1 MPLLTRV
8 KDLLYQFLL
17 PGRFI
22 HEKYQAFKNLLAYD
36 RTSHELIAELESI
49 YYDQK
54 KVDFCAVVQKYGK
67 LSQSTFDIINCLQAM
82 APLSYRNLGRIFKE
96 IDAIIQ
102 RQLTPLRTESST
114 PFVLAIDEI
123 APERESLVGGKA
135 GKLAALLRELDL
147 PVPKGFAITTNAFNA
162 VCESNRLR
170 MAIDTRLADLD
181 IESASSLESS
191 SRELT
196 EIFRNALIPPSVA
209 KAMTR
214 ITSWMRNN
222 PDPARRVCV
231 RSSATGEDAS
241 GLSFA
246 GQYQSV
252 LNVDEKSL
260 ANAYKEVIASK
271 YSPRALYY
279 RVNHGLLDSETPM
292 AVLVLEMIEAM
303 ASGVLYTRNPVHPDS
318 DTMMIYAIGGLGE
331 RLVGGSVA
339 PDVFE
344 ISRGDNPQ
352 VVRSVSA
359 LNGFSPTTSGQDPTH
374 PLSPDAEPSGAL
386 HLGQERARQLAVWA
400 QRLEAFFQGPQDIE
414 WCLDREGNLFIL
426 QCRPL
431 FIEASTG
438 EPASCPLLEIPNEL
452 LLAAGEKAASGIGV
466 GKVFKV
472 LQPSDLNR
480 VPIDSVLVAPTTS
493 PHFVQVIDRLRA
505 VVTDI
510 GSTAGHFASIAR
522 EFGIPTLVNTKVATE
537 VLRENEMVTV
547 YADGCKVFAGI
558 VETFVTE
565 PCARKFQ
572 PIDHPA
578 RRKLTAILEKISPL
592 NLVDPQSP
600 IFTPEH
606 CETVHDIIR
615 FAHEKAVQEMFFLAG
630 KRGMKL
636 KGAKRLLSHIP
647 ILLYVLDL
655 GQGIR
660 EGVGDVTEVHPED
673 IRNVPFRAIW
683 KGLSHPDIFWSSEI
697 MHFDWEA
704 FDTMSGGI
712 VSMESPLLASYA
724 LFSQDYLNLSVHF
737 GYHFVV
743 VDCLCSPT
751 SSLNY
756 LSIHFKGGGAAPE
769 NKRLRVEFVARILK
783 QHGFEVRLTG
793 DVLDARLDPL
803 PSASLEEKL
812 DMVGRLL
819 GCTRLLDM
827 IIADEA
833 TVDTLTAEFLKGNY
847 RFGPIGTD
855 QVRIQRRYF
864 HRQV

>member
-8 KDLLYQFLL
+8 KDLLHQLLL
-17 PGRFI
+17 PSRFI
-22 HEKYQAFKNLLAYD
+22 HEKYQAFKDLLGYD

-49 YYDQK
+49 YHDQK
-54 KVDFCAVVQKYGK
+54 KVDFSAIVRKYRN
-67 LSQSTFDIINCLQAM
+67 LSQSALDIISCLQAM
-82 APLSYRNLGRIFKE
+82 APLSYRSLGRRFKE
-96 IDAIIQ
+96 IDSIIQ
-102 RQLTPLRTESST
+102 RQLTPSRTESSA

-123 APERESLVGGKA
+123 GPGRGSLVGGKA
-135 GKLAALLRELDL
+135 GNLAALLQELHL
-147 PVPKGFAITTNAFNA
+147 PAPKGFAITTNAFNA

-170 MAIDTRLADLD
+170 PAIDARLADLD
-181 IESASSLESS
+181 IESATSLESS

-196 EIFRNALIPPSVA
+196 ELFRNAAIPPSVA

-214 ITSWMRNN
+214 ITSWMRD
-222 PDPARRVCV
+222 DPAPSRRVCV

-252 LNVDEKSL
+252 INVDEKSL
-260 ANAYKEVIASK
+260 ASAYKEVIASK

-292 AVLVLEMIEAM
+292 AVLVVEMIEAM
-303 ASGVLYTRNPVHPDS
+303 VSGVLYTRNPVNPDS
-318 DTMMIYAIGGLGE
+318 DTMMIYATGGLGE
-331 RLVGGSVA
+331 GLVGGSVA
-339 PDVFE
+339 PDVLE
-344 ISRGDNPQ
+344 ISRGDNPR

-359 LNGFSPTTSGQDPTH
+359 LNGFSPTSPGEALTQPI
-374 PLSPDAEPSGAL
+374 SPDAKPSGAI
-386 HLGQERARQLAVWA
+386 HLDQDRARQLAVWA
-400 QRLEAFFQGPQDIE
+400 QQLEAYFQGPQDIE
-414 WCLDREGNLFIL
+414 WCMDRAGNLFIL

-431 FIEASTG
+431 LIEAPTG
-438 EPASCPLLEIPNEL
+438 EPTSCPLLEIPNEV

-480 VPIDSVLVAPTTS
+480 VPLDSVLVAPTTS
-493 PHFVQVIDRLRA
+493 PHLVQVIDRLRA
-505 VVTDI
+505 VVTDV

-547 YADGCKVFAGI
+547 YADGGKVFAGI
-558 VETFVTE
+558 VEAFITE

-572 PIDHPA
+572 PLDHPA
-578 RRKLTAILEKISPL
+578 RRRLAAILEKISPL

-606 CETVHDIIR
+606 CQTVHDIIR
-615 FAHEKAVQEMFFLAG
+615 FAHEKAVQEMFFLSG

-636 KGAKRLLSHIP
+636 KGAKRLISHIP

-660 EGVGDVTEVHPED
+660 EEARGVQEVHPED
-673 IRNVPFRAIW
+673 IRNVPFLAIW
-683 KGLSHPDIFWSSEI
+683 KGLSHPDIYWSPEI
-697 MHFDWEA
+697 VHFDWEA
-704 FDTMSGGI
+704 FDSMSAGI

-724 LFSQDYLNLSVHF
+724 IVSREYLNFSVHF

-743 VDCLCSPT
+743 VDCLCGPT
-751 SSLNY
+751 SSMNY
-756 LSIHFKGGGAAPE
+756 VFFHFKGGGAAPE

-783 QHGFEVRLTG
+783 EHGFEVRLIG
-793 DVLDARLDPL
+793 DVIDAQLQRLP
-803 PSASLEEKL
+803 AAALEEKL

-827 IIADEA
+827 VLKDEEA
-833 TVDTLTAEFLKGNY
+833 VNTLAAEFLKGNY
-847 RFGPIGTD
+847 RLGPIGTD